1 MKKVF
6 CALALSSAF
15 LAFALDDSP
24 FMNLNGSPK
33 SYTQT
38 AFNITTKFGEYFRS
52 PATRYK
58 HTFNEEGLEIES
70 AENSVSGQL
79 VERVVYEYTA
89 DKQIASQT
97 CFDSDGNVLW
107 KISSVFDKNG
117 KKTEENEWDA
127 KGVLL
132 GKSIFKYEGPDS
144 VDETYY
150 NSNGDLIWK
159 NASKYNS
166 EKKLVESCSY
176 FSNGTLDVKKIYVY
190 TPSGTISEINSY
202 NELNQ
207 QIAREAYVYNADGLL
222 VERAVYGADGK
233 RQTRI
238 FYKYDD
244 KKNVTKQT
252 TYNIAQKFGSTVNE
266 IVGQSDFE
274 YEYPIQ

>member
-52 PATRYK
+52 PAIRYK

-97 CFDSDGNVLW
+97 CFDYDGNVLW

-159 NASKYNS
+159 NTSKSNS

-244 KKNVTKQT
+244 KKNITKQT

>member
-97 CFDSDGNVLW
+97 CFDYDGNVLW

-150 NSNGDLIWK
+150 NSNGD
-159 NASKYNS
+159 
-166 EKKLVESCSY
+166 
-176 FSNGTLDVKKIYVY
+176 
-190 TPSGTISEINSY
+190 
-202 NELNQ
+202 
-207 QIAREAYVYNADGLL
+207 
-222 VERAVYGADGK
+222 
-233 RQTRI
+233 
-238 FYKYDD
+238 
-244 KKNVTKQT
+244 
-252 TYNIAQKFGSTVNE
+252 
-266 IVGQSDFE
+266 
-274 YEYPIQ
+274 